1 MEEKVRIGLLKSIYE
16 QHWLHARHVEYQ
28 RLWFTTVF
36 ALIVAGSMASLFTV
50 DEKLLSQFAIYAG
63 FVIFALS
70 ILGYFFCLTWRSPL
84 VEHTTL
90 ASKMLEADPWLKEY
104 TPYAP
109 GYERLKFLGISAH
122 ELFLYFY
129 ALMAGM
135 ALFLVLYVGLAW
147 CYWWVS
153 IVLFII
159 LCALWRGFFVRQEK
173 EYTQKMGIGYG
184 KYAKK
189 GNS

>member
-1 MEEKVRIGLLKSIYE
+1 MS
-16 QHWLHARHVEYQ
+16 QN
-28 RLWFTTVF
+28 
-36 ALIVAGSMASLFTV
+36 
-50 DEKLLSQFAIYAG
+50 EKLFNENNM
-63 FVIFALS
+63 
-70 ILGYFFCLTWRSPL
+70 L
-84 VEHTTL
+84 VEFYVFNSLSVESDLYHL
-90 ASKMLEADPWLKEY
+90 KWLKEY

-159 LCALWRGFFVRQEK
+159 LCVLWRGFFVRKEK
-173 EYTQKMGIGYG
+173 KYVQKMGIGYG